1 METPTRRDVLK
12 GVGAAA
18 GSIALGPKL
27 VSAEPASSRYIVDV
41 GDRASTIDTD
51 RVENAGLTVIH
62 DLEEIGYL
70 VVEGELDVDLDG
82 DETVTLGVDEA
93 IHVPPRQSR
102 QLVNRGDERV
112 KVVAVGAGRR

>member
-1 METPTRRDVLK
+1 MGYRTTHKTDVESLIDEEYGGMWMLRGPLGCEHLGVSIVELEPGGK
-12 GVGAAA
+12 GMRHDHA
-18 GSIALGPKL
+18 GDG
-27 VSAEPASSRYIVDV
+27 
-41 GDRASTIDTD
+41 
-51 RVENAGLTVIH
+51 H
-62 DLEEIGYL
+62 EEVYL